1 MQKFLTLNDL
11 DVKGK
16 RVLVRVDFNVP
27 LDKKTGEITDDKR
40 IKESLPTIKFLIERN
55 AKVILCSHLGRPD
68 GKAAENL
75 RMDKVALRLQQMIN
89 RKVLKLN
96 DCVGDYVK
104 EHIMKMRDGDVI
116 LLENLRFHAEEE
128 ENDAEFSKQ
137 LADLAELYVNDAFGT
152 CHRAHAST
160 YGAAQYLQSAAGF
173 LVEKELRI
181 MGKAME
187 NPERPFVGILGG
199 VKISDKIKVI
209 ESLLS
214 KVDKLLLGG
223 AMIFTFYKAQ
233 GKNIGASKFDETGV
247 GLAKR
252 LLKSY
257 GSEAS
262 GELANQKF
270 ASNPKIILPTDIVVA
285 DKFDANAESSIVDV
299 DSMPDEWLGLD
310 IGPETIKN
318 YKQILSGA
326 KTIVWNGPMGVFEF
340 EKFAAGTK
348 EIAQFMTTIKA
359 VTIIGGG
366 DSAAAV
372 EKFGYASKLTHVSTG
387 GGASLEFFEGKKLP
401 GIEALEESFS
411 KNQVA

>member
-27 LDKKTGEITDDKR
+27 LDKKTNEITDDKR
-40 IKESLPTIKFLIERN
+40 IKESLPTIKFLIERH

-68 GKAAENL
+68 GKTVENL
-75 RMDKVALRLQQMIN
+75 RMDKIALRLQQMIN
-89 RKVLKLN
+89 RKVTKLN

-104 EHIMKMRDGDVI
+104 EHVMKMKDSDV
-116 LLENLRFHAEEE
+116 
-128 ENDAEFSKQ
+128 SKQ
-137 LADLAELYVNDAFGT
+137 LSELAEIYVNDAFGT

-160 YGAAQYLQSAAGF
+160 YGVAQHLQSAAGF
-173 LVEKELRI
+173 LVEKELKI

-209 ESLLS
+209 ENLLS

-233 GKNIGASKFDETGV
+233 GKNIGASKFDEAGV
-247 GLAKR
+247 
-252 LLKSY
+252 
-257 GSEAS
+257 
-262 GELANQKF
+262 ELAGKLLQ
-270 ASNPKIILPTDIVVA
+270 NPKIILPTDVVVA
-285 DKFDANAESSIVDV
+285 DKFDANAEAKIVDV
-299 DSMPDEWLGLD
+299 DSMPDAWLGLD
-310 IGPETIKN
+310 IGPETIKH
-318 YKQILSGA
+318 YKNILSSA

-348 EIAQFMTTIKA
+348 EIAEFMTTIKA
-359 VTIIGGG
+359 VTIIG
-366 DSAAAV
+366 
-372 EKFGYASKLTHVSTG
+372 
-387 GGASLEFFEGKKLP
+387 
-401 GIEALEESFS
+401 
-411 KNQVA
+411 

>member
-27 LDKKTGEITDDKR
+27 LDKKTNEITDDKR
-40 IKESLPTIKFLIERN
+40 IKESLPTIKFLIERH

-68 GKAAENL
+68 GKSVENL
-75 RMDKVALRLQQMIN
+75 RMDKIALRLQQMIN
-89 RKVLKLN
+89 RKVTKLN

-104 EHIMKMRDGDVI
+104 EHVMKMKDSDVI
-116 LLENLRFHAEEE
+116 LLENLRFHAAEE
-128 ENDAEFSKQ
+128 ENDADFSKQ
-137 LADLAELYVNDAFGT
+137 LSELAEIYVNDAFGT

-160 YGAAQYLQSAAGF
+160 YGVAQHLQSAAGF
-173 LVEKELRI
+173 LVEKELKI

-209 ESLLS
+209 ENLLS

-233 GKNIGASKFDETGV
+233 GKNIGASKFDEAGV
-247 GLAKR
+247 
-252 LLKSY
+252 
-257 GSEAS
+257 
-262 GELANQKF
+262 ELAGKLLQ
-270 ASNPKIILPTDIVVA
+270 NPKIILPTDVVVA
-285 DKFDANAESSIVDV
+285 DKFDANAEAKIVDV
-299 DSMPDEWLGLD
+299 DSMPDAWLGLD

-318 YKQILSGA
+318 YKQILSTA

-348 EIAQFMTTIKA
+348 EIAEFMTTIKA

-401 GIEALEESFS
+401 GIEALEESYK
-411 KNQVA
+411 KNQA